1 MTIHFV
7 SKPLLLGAILL
18 TMTFIASTHAQQKV
32 AANASATIR
41 IDNLAFLPAEIT
53 IAPGT
58 LLTWVNSDG
67 IPHSV
72 RAKNEAFR
80 SRLLEP
86 EQQFSF
92 TFTAPGTY
100 EYYCAEHPKMKGTVI
115 VK

>member
-1 MTIHFV
+1 MAIHIV
-7 SKPLLLGAILL
+7 SKSLLVKAILL
-18 TMTFIASTHAQQKV
+18 TMTFIASPHAQEKV
-32 AANASATIR
+32 AGNASALIR
-41 IDNLAFLPAEIT
+41 IDNLAFLPGKIT

-58 LLTWVNSDG
+58 VLTWVNSDD

-72 RAKNEAFR
+72 RAANEAFR
-80 SRLLEP
+80 SKLLEP